1 MALLIPITLTA
12 IFCGVTEPI
21 EFTFLFIAPPLFVVH
36 AVLAATLSTVMYLA
50 GIVGIHSGGAIEM
63 ASLNWIPLMANHW
76 QQYLLMLVI
85 GLVFTGIWFVV
96 FRFLILQFNF
106 QTPGREPEADDIKFY
121 SKQEYRDKQAADKA
135 GKGAAGSKDE
145 LAARVLEGLGGA
157 DNIVDLTNC
166 ATRLRVNVKDINL
179 VKPDTYFKSIG
190 AHGAMVKGKSV
201 QVIIGLSVPK
211 VRANVEALLGME
223 AAEEV

>member
-1 MALLIPITLTA
+1 MNPTERKMAAA
-12 IFCGVTEPI
+12 ILRFEDSRVTGPD
-21 EFTFLFIAPPLFVVH
+21 
-36 AVLAATLSTVMYLA
+36 
-50 GIVGIHSGGAIEM
+50 
-63 ASLNWIPLMANHW
+63 SLRVSRLP
-76 QQYLLMLVI
+76 
-85 GLVFTGIWFVV
+85 
-96 FRFLILQFNF
+96 
-106 QTPGREPEADDIKFY
+106 
-121 SKQEYRDKQAADKA
+121 AADKG
-135 GKGAAGSKDE
+135 GKAGSRDE
-145 LAARVLEGLGGA
+145 LAAKVLEGLGGA